1 MKNFSKILLAQVAQ
15 LAQTFRNPHQ
25 YWLTEFCT
33 NGTNLAQM
41 AQIFFENTT
50 KADFVTPKVSLKAL
64 LLLRCAT
71 NATNAPNTINNPKK
85 ITLCQNT
92 DTC

>member
-15 LAQTFRNPHQ
+15 VAQTF
-25 YWLTEFCT
+25 
-33 NGTNLAQM
+33 
-41 AQIFFENTT
+41 FENAT

-71 NATNAPNTINNPKK
+71 NATNAN
-85 ITLCQNT
+85 Q
-92 DTC
+92 